1 MYTLIYNK
9 DERIARPVAIKK
21 TLHINCYVNIIRIIL

>member
-21 TLHINCYVNIIRIIL
+21 RYILIVMWTSYELC